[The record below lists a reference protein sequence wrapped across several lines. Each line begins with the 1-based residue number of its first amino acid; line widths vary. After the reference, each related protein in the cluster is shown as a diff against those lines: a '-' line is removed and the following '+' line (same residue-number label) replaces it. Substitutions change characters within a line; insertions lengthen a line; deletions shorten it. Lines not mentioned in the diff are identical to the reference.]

1 MADPE
6 KNAAILAAAKGPNG
20 CDATKVRGLEDEA
33 HLVKLRITKMCAK
46 GQLHRAKL
54 SHKVVRYFDTP
65 ERAAEYIS
73 RHGPEASRL
82 RKRAEQEQSKRFKQ
96 LSTVTPEGVKLE
108 VRDNYPPHRFYVDP
122 ASLQPGPFSSL
133 KPGQYAFEP
142 ASCAARA
149 A

>member
-6 KNAAILAAAKGPNG
+6 KTAAILAASKGPNG
-20 CDATKVRGLEDEA
+20 CDATKVPGLDHEY
-33 HLVKLRITKMCAK
+33 VKLRITKLCQL

-54 SHKVVRYFDTP
+54 SHKVVRYFDTA
-65 ERAAEYIS
+65 ERAAAYMVKN
-73 RHGPEASRL
+73 GPSAGQV
-82 RKRAEQEQSKRFKQ
+82 RAAEVKKKAKEFKA
-96 LSTVTPEGVKLE
+96 LKTITPDGIKNE
-108 VRDNYPPHRFYVDP
+108 VRENYPPHRFYVDP
-122 ASLQPGPFSSL
+122 ASLAPEQRSFGGM

>member
-6 KNAAILAAAKGPNG
+6 KTAAILAASKGPNG
-20 CDATKVRGLEDEA
+20 CDATKVPGLDHEY
-33 HLVKLRITKMCAK
+33 VKLRITKLCQL

-54 SHKVVRYFDTP
+54 SHKVVRYFDTA
-65 ERAAEYIS
+65 ERAAAYMVKN
-73 RHGPEASRL
+73 GPEASRL
-82 RKRAEQEQSKRFKQ
+82 RTKAEYERTARFKKLQ
-96 LSTVTPEGVKLE
+96 MITPDGIKKE
-108 VRDNYPPHRFYVDP
+108 VRENYPPHRFYVDP
-122 ASLQPGPFSSL
+122 ASLQPGPFSSM